1 VLTCKAGGLDME
13 KQICCVCKQ
22 EKDKGLFYVDKT
34 RKTGIRPLCKECH
47 SQKSKDRYF
56 NKGGKEKQKVR
67 AQRYNLKKYGLSVEQ
82 YSKMV
87 EDQQGL
93 CKICRKNESHR
104 TSTRFNL
111 FVDHDHTTGKVRGL
125 LCHHCN
131 VGLGHFEDNRE
142 LLERAIRYL
151 DENSS

>member
-1 VLTCKAGGLDME
+1 VLAYKAGGLYME

-22 EKDKGLFYVDKT
+22 EKDRSMFYVDKT
-34 RKTGIRPLCKECH
+34 RKTGIRPLCKDCH
-47 SQKSKDRYF
+47 SVKSKERYF

-82 YSKMV
+82 YNEMV
-87 EDQQGL
+87 VNQKGL
-93 CKICRKNESHR
+93 CKICETNESHR
-104 TSTRFNL
+104 TSTRYNL
-111 FVDHDHTTGKVRGL
+111 FVDHDHITGKVRGL

-131 VGLGHFEDNRE
+131 VGLGHFEDKKE

-151 DENSS
+151 DESSS